1 MSGESSR
8 SGGEFSS
15 QMWIYGNES
24 TLGAVWLEEV
34 PVTSLLGHLF
44 RHMGKGQIMT
54 GSYTASTCDGEQ
66 HDNQRTACV
75 REGMGAIRKE
85 RGEGRVGLIL
95 LIVRDTYCVFVFIN

>member
-34 PVTSLLGHLF
+34 PATSLLGHLF

-54 GSYTASTCDGEQ
+54 GSYTASTCNGGQ
-66 HDNQRTACV
+66 HDDQRTVCV
-75 REGMGAIRKE
+75 RE
-85 RGEGRVGLIL
+85 
-95 LIVRDTYCVFVFIN
+95 NWS